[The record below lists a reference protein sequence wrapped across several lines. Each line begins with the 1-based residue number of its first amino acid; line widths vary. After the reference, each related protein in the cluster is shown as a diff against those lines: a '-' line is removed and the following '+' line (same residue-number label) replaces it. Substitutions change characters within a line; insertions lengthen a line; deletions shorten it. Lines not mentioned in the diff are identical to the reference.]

1 MTVNIW
7 KSYVCTAVEE
17 TNTEVILAVIDTTEL
32 VAEIGPEK
40 NSGLYVFWTHDLWDT
55 GAALY

>member
-1 MTVNIW
+1 M
-7 KSYVCTAVEE
+7 CTAFEE